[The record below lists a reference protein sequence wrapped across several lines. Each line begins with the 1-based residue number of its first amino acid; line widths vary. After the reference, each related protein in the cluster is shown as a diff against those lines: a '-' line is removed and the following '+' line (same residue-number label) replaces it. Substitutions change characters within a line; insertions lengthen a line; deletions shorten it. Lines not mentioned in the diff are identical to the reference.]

1 MLGGINNE
9 LFFRSFSGFIVVAVL
24 ALILRWAYSGNKS
37 LVEKQRR
44 IGSEEEYGLLKVAH
58 SPKNHIEGEI
68 LRQKL
73 LAVGIKAT
81 LSQTKTGPKILV
93 FEEDLRIAKATLATD
108 Y

>member
-9 LFFRSFSGFIVVAVL
+9 LFLRSFSGFIVVAVL

>member
-9 LFFRSFSGFIVVAVL
+9 LFLRSFSGFIVVAVL

-44 IGSEEEYGLLKVAH
+44 IGSEEDYGLLKVAH

-93 FEEDLRIAKATLATD
+93 FEEDLKIAKATLATD
-108 Y
+108 N